1 MNDQLASILEAITI
15 HVDGSFS
22 FPADAPPV
30 RGEPLTAALTD
41 AIYSAGFARGLGD
54 DALPDDD
61 TTEADLVRRLSAANQ
76 SRDRWL
82 PGWRI
87 ERVEKDGRIV
97 ASQGGRQRI
106 AKPGQY
112 AATFARDLPPRA
124 GMAVTLFF
132 PRQSLTLQ
140 SHVYYAFGETP
151 PSAEADESRPARIYI
166 QAPAGALPELYERI
180 TGELNRRALPFTMK
194 TMLAASERTR
204 RDATVLYAERDH
216 CAHVEEVLAMLPPAL
231 HSSLG
236 PGTPLFTRPLGPG
249 IGMAESPGGGESFGM
264 QRSRFV
270 AEGIVDAWKRGEDD
284 CERRMRAVKRRFE
297 AAGLD
302 WNRPHLA
309 SHRILLTPATVI
321 DWLRGQG
328 LAGEDEWH
336 VADHSSRNV
345 NFACARR
352 DESGYFIKQLRVQNP
367 ASLRMMERESAIYQ
381 SATAN
386 DSLQTLM
393 PPFVRFDRAAQALI
407 VALLP
412 GAQSVALLPDRT
424 TSTALARAAA
434 RSLALLHRQPP
445 FASGLL
451 DLEPPGIYTAHRGG
465 PLLQWL
471 GPGQMKIIERV
482 KTSRILA
489 SALDRMAE
497 HWSGHGRPQH
507 PIHGDVKWENCLWT
521 TATSTLHWI
530 DWELADNGDPHW
542 DAGCVVQ
549 AYLCNAITIQSPLDH
564 RAIDAFID
572 AYDPGAREPIIRCA
586 AARLIQSALEV
597 TRGQPTPAPL
607 ALAMFDAADRVMASG
622 L

>member
-1 MNDQLASILEAITI
+1 VSDPLTSILEAITI
-15 HVDGSFS
+15 HPDGSFS
-22 FPADAPPV
+22 FPAGAPPV
-30 RGEPLTAALTD
+30 RAEPLVGALTD

-61 TTEADLVRRLSAANQ
+61 ITEADLVRRLSTANQ
-76 SRDRWL
+76 SRDRWQT
-82 PGWRI
+82 GWRI

-97 ASQGGRQRI
+97 ASQGGRQRS

-166 QAPAGALPELYERI
+166 QAPADALPELYERI
-180 TGELNRRALPFTMK
+180 TGELNRRTLPFTMK
-194 TMLAASERTR
+194 TMLAPSERAR

-216 CAHVEEVLAMLPPAL
+216 FAQVEEVLAMLPPAL
-231 HSSLG
+231 RSRLG

-264 QRSRFV
+264 QRSRLV
-270 AEGIVDAWKRGEDD
+270 AEGIVDAWKSGEDD
-284 CERRMRAVKRRFE
+284 CEGRMRAVKRRFE
-297 AAGLD
+297 AAGVD

-309 SHRILLTPATVI
+309 PHRILLTPANVI

-336 VADHSSRNV
+336 VADRSSRNR
-345 NFACARR
+345 NFACARS
-352 DESGYFIKQLRVQNP
+352 DESGYFVKQLRVQGP
-367 ASLRMMERESAIYQ
+367 ASLRMMERECAIYE

-386 DSLQTLM
+386 DSLKTLM

-407 VALLP
+407 LALLP
-412 GAQSVALLPDRT
+412 GAQSVALLQDRT
-424 TSTALARAAA
+424 TSIALARAAA
-434 RSLALLHRQPP
+434 HSLAMLHRQPP
-445 FASGLL
+445 FASDLL
-451 DLEPPGIYTAHRGG
+451 DLQPPGIYTAHRGG

-471 GPGQMKIIERV
+471 GPSQMKIIERV
-482 KTSRILA
+482 GASRILS
-489 SALDRMAE
+489 SALDDMAE
-497 HWSGHGRPQH
+497 KWISHDRHQH

-521 TATSTLHWI
+521 AATSSLHWI

-549 AYLCNAITIQSPLDH
+549 AYLCNAITTQSPLDE

-572 AYDPGAREPIIRCA
+572 AYDPNAREPIIRCA
-586 AARLIQSALEV
+586 AARLIQNALEV
-597 TRGQPTPAPL
+597 THGQPAPAPL
-607 ALAMFDAADRVMASG
+607 AFAMFDVAERVMASG